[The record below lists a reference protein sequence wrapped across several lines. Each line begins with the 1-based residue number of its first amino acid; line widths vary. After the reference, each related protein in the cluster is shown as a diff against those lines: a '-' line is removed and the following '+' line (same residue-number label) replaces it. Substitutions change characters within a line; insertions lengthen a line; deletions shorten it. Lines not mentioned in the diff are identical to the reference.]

1 MGVDS
6 KDMRKRPRSSAGDSS
21 ARSKAR
27 EQLQLTEENYRTIF
41 ENSAVAITVSDAGE
55 NIITWNKFAEV
66 LLRMGRDELYMK
78 PVSSLYPEAE
88 WKRIR
93 SQNVRQKGMQH
104 HFETKIITGDQEI
117 IDVDLSLSVL
127 KGPEGKVNGSI
138 GIIADITERKKAE
151 EALRQSEELS
161 RGMIETAETGIYL
174 LQDGRFQYVNRLLEE
189 ICGYSSDELIGTYSL
204 NYVHPEDREMVRAKA
219 IEVLKGQSNLPYEF
233 RSIRKDWET
242 VWLLDKAT
250 SIEYQGRRAV
260 LGTLMDITERKMA
273 EAELIDSARQVETLY
288 NIGVTVSQ
296 TLNLTEMLESVL
308 ERVLVLMEIEAG
320 GIFLVNAQTDELVL
334 NTHQGFSESFIRDVK
349 RMKVGKG
356 FAGRVALTGKPL
368 IVGNMTA
375 DARFDPIVLKRE
387 GFQSLSAIP
396 IMSREKILGVLS
408 VCSYGSRNFLERE
421 LQLLGTIANQIGVA
435 VENSQLYE
443 RTVEIAF
450 TDSMTGLYNRRYLM
464 EQIEREF
471 ARASRSKS
479 AFSVIMID
487 LDGLKTVNDR
497 FGHHGGDA
505 ILKELGRIIKADTR
519 TSDVAGRL
527 GGDEF
532 MLLASETD
540 SSEAC
545 DIGERIRSQVEQY
558 HTEIDG
564 EELGAS
570 ISVGVASYPSHASDV
585 KELLQRADEAMYNAK
600 RSGKNQVCLAT
611 PLPGSECSNAK
622 NQSPNI
628 AATA

>member
-6 KDMRKRPRSSAGDSS
+6 RDMRNRPRSSTGDSS

-41 ENSAVAITVSDAGE
+41 ENSAVAITVSDADE
-55 NIITWNKFAEV
+55 NIITWNKFAEA

-93 SQNVRQKGMQH
+93 LQNVRQKGMQH

-127 KGPEGKVNGSI
+127 KGPEGKINGSI

-204 NYVHPEDREMVRAKA
+204 NYVHPEDREMVRAKTV
-219 IEVLKGQSNLPYEF
+219 EVLKGQSNLPYEF

-308 ERVLVLMEIEAG
+308 ERVLALMEIEAG
-320 GIFLVNAQTDELVL
+320 GIFLVNAQTYELVL

-349 RMKVGKG
+349 SMKVGKG

-396 IMSREKILGVLS
+396 IMSRGKILGVLS

-450 TDSMTGLYNRRYLM
+450 TDIMTGLYNRRYLM

-471 ARASRSKS
+471 ARSLRNKI

-505 ILKELGRIIKADTR
+505 ILKELGKIIKADIR

-532 MLLASETD
+532 MLLAPETD

-622 NQSPNI
+622 N
-628 AATA
+628 

>member
-104 HFETKIITGDQEI
+104 HFETKIITGDQAI
-117 IDVDLSLSVL
+117 IDVDLSLSML

-308 ERVLVLMEIEAG
+308 ERVLALMEIEAG

-334 NTHQGFSESFIRDVK
+334 NTHQGFSERFIRDVK

-471 ARASRSKS
+471 ARASRSES

-545 DIGERIRSQVEQY
+545 NIGERIRSQVEQY

-585 KELLQRADEAMYNAK
+585 KELLQKADEAMYNAK
-600 RSGKNQVCLAT
+600 RSGKNRICLAT
-611 PLPGSECSNAK
+611 PLPRSESSNAK

>member
-1 MGVDS
+1 MGVGS
-6 KDMRKRPRSSAGDSS
+6 KDMRNRPRSSASDSS

-93 SQNVRQKGMQH
+93 SQNVRQKGIQH
-104 HFETKIITGDQEI
+104 HFETKIITGDQKI

-204 NYVHPEDREMVRAKA
+204 DYVHPEDREMVRAKA

-250 SIEYQGRRAV
+250 SIKYQGRRAV

-273 EAELIDSARQVETLY
+273 EAELIDSARQMETLY
-288 NIGVTVSQ
+288 NIGVTVSR

-308 ERVLVLMEIEAG
+308 ERVLALMEIEAG

-334 NTHQGFSESFIRDVK
+334 NTHQGFSERFIRDVK

-396 IMSREKILGVLS
+396 IMSREKVLGVLC
-408 VCSYGSRNFLERE
+408 VCSYGPRNFPDRE
-421 LQLLGTIANQIGVA
+421 VQLLGTIANQIGVA

-471 ARASRSKS
+471 ARASRSES

-497 FGHHGGDA
+497 FGHYGGDA
-505 ILKELGRIIKADTR
+505 ILKELGRIIKAGTR
-519 TSDVAGRL
+519 ISDVAGRL

-532 MLLASETD
+532 MLLAPETG

-545 DIGERIRSQVEQY
+545 DIGERIRSQVEQNRI
-558 HTEIDG
+558 EIDG

-570 ISVGVASYPSHASDV
+570 ISAGVASYPSHASDV

-600 RSGKNQVCLAT
+600 KSGKNQICLAT
-611 PLPGSECSNAK
+611 PLPRSECSNAK

>member
-1 MGVDS
+1 MGAGS
-6 KDMRKRPRSSAGDSS
+6 KDMRNRPRSSAGDSS

-93 SQNVRQKGMQH
+93 SQNVRQKGIQH

-204 NYVHPEDREMVRAKA
+204 DYVHPEDREMVRAKA

-250 SIEYQGRRAV
+250 SIKYQGRRAV

-308 ERVLVLMEIEAG
+308 ERVLALMEIEAG

-334 NTHQGFSESFIRDVK
+334 NTHQGFSERFIRDVK

-396 IMSREKILGVLS
+396 IMSREKILGVLC
-408 VCSYGSRNFLERE
+408 VCSYGSRNFPDRE
-421 LQLLGTIANQIGVA
+421 VHLLGTIANQIGVA

-471 ARASRSKS
+471 ARASRSES

-497 FGHHGGDA
+497 FGHYGGDA
-505 ILKELGRIIKADTR
+505 ILKELGRIIKAGTR
-519 TSDVAGRL
+519 ISDVAGRL

-532 MLLASETD
+532 MLLAPETD

-564 EELGAS
+564 EELRAS
-570 ISVGVASYPSHASDV
+570 ISVGVASYPSHASAV

-600 RSGKNQVCLAT
+600 RSGKNQICLAT
-611 PLPGSECSNAK
+611 PLPRSECSNAK

>member
-1 MGVDS
+1 MGAGS
-6 KDMRKRPRSSAGDSS
+6 KDMRNRPRSSAGDSS
-21 ARSKAR
+21 ARSKVR

-55 NIITWNKFAEV
+55 NIITWNKFAKV

-93 SQNVRQKGMQH
+93 SQNVRQKGIQH

-204 NYVHPEDREMVRAKA
+204 DYVHPEDREMVRAKA

-273 EAELIDSARQVETLY
+273 EAELIDSAKQVETLY

-308 ERVLVLMEIEAG
+308 ERVLALMEIEAG

-396 IMSREKILGVLS
+396 IMSREKVLGVLC
-408 VCSYGSRNFLERE
+408 VCSYGSRDFLERE

-471 ARASRSKS
+471 ARSLRNET

-505 ILKELGRIIKADTR
+505 ILKELGKIIKAGTR
-519 TSDVAGRL
+519 VSDVAGRL

-532 MLLASETD
+532 MLLAPETD
-540 SSEAC
+540 SPEAC

-564 EELGAS
+564 EEVGAS
-570 ISVGVASYPSHASDV
+570 ISVGVASYPTHASDV

-600 RSGKNQVCLAT
+600 RAGKNQVCLAT

>member
-6 KDMRKRPRSSAGDSS
+6 KDMRNRPRSSADDSS

-104 HFETKIITGDQEI
+104 HFETRIITGDQEI

-127 KGPEGKVNGSI
+127 KGPEGKINGSI

-204 NYVHPEDREMVRAKA
+204 NYVHPEDREMVRAKTV
-219 IEVLKGQSNLPYEF
+219 EVLKGQSNLPYEF

-250 SIEYQGRRAV
+250 SIKYQGRRAV

-273 EAELIDSARQVETLY
+273 EA
-288 NIGVTVSQ
+288 
-296 TLNLTEMLESVL
+296 
-308 ERVLVLMEIEAG
+308 
-320 GIFLVNAQTDELVL
+320 
-334 NTHQGFSESFIRDVK
+334 
-349 RMKVGKG
+349 
-356 FAGRVALTGKPL
+356 
-368 IVGNMTA
+368 
-375 DARFDPIVLKRE
+375 
-387 GFQSLSAIP
+387 
-396 IMSREKILGVLS
+396 
-408 VCSYGSRNFLERE
+408 
-421 LQLLGTIANQIGVA
+421 
-435 VENSQLYE
+435 
-443 RTVEIAF
+443 
-450 TDSMTGLYNRRYLM
+450 
-464 EQIEREF
+464 
-471 ARASRSKS
+471 
-479 AFSVIMID
+479 
-487 LDGLKTVNDR
+487 
-497 FGHHGGDA
+497 
-505 ILKELGRIIKADTR
+505 
-519 TSDVAGRL
+519 
-527 GGDEF
+527 
-532 MLLASETD
+532 
-540 SSEAC
+540 
-545 DIGERIRSQVEQY
+545 
-558 HTEIDG
+558 
-564 EELGAS
+564 
-570 ISVGVASYPSHASDV
+570 
-585 KELLQRADEAMYNAK
+585 
-600 RSGKNQVCLAT
+600 
-611 PLPGSECSNAK
+611 
-622 NQSPNI
+622 
-628 AATA
+628 